1 MASDFGGEDAD
12 VFDAAVALGVVH
24 AVADDEF
31 VGDLEGDVV
40 GFDGDES
47 ALGFVETGGDFQR
60 RGFVLEH
67 EAAEIAEG
75 EAGVEDVFDDDDVLA
90 FDGVVDV
97 LDELDGAG
105 GDAGAAVAGDGD
117 KIEGVVDLDGAGE
130 VCEKDG
136 CAFEDADE
144 DDGLAF
150 VVGGDLSSNF
160 AGAIGDLLF
169 GEENLHLCGR
179 GEDGRA

>member
-1 MASDFGGEDAD
+1 MLQHQPTQIA
-12 VFDAAVALGVVH
+12 
-24 AVADDEF
+24 
-31 VGDLEGDVV
+31 
-40 GFDGDES
+40 
-47 ALGFVETGGDFQR
+47 QR
-60 RGFVLEH
+60 Q
-67 EAAEIAEG
+67 
-75 EAGVEDVFDDDDVLA
+75 AGVEDVLNQDHMASFNW
-90 FDGVVDV
+90 VVDV

-136 CAFEDADE
+136 CSFEDADE

-169 GEENLHLCGR
+169 GEENLHLCGG